1 MPIRHAEIAGAGI
14 AGLTTACVL
23 AQRGWSV
30 RVHERANDLR
40 EMGAGI
46 YLKINSLLVLKEI
59 GVLPTI
65 QQLGVTLQRGV
76 VTGRGGR
83 ELAKRP
89 PLTRGETIV
98 ALRGDLHRALADRAK
113 SLGVDFRTNSQAVS
127 ADPDGRLQL
136 ASGEMLAADLVVGA
150 DGFRSA
156 VRDSL
161 GLLSSSRSLPEG
173 AIRIQVPRRRGERE
187 GLTTE
192 QWSGDCRLGIVP
204 CSADDL
210 YLYMIGPANHPH
222 AGAIPVDKQFWIDR
236 FPEERDVIARIQSG
250 TGRYDV
256 LHMVDVKGW
265 CKGRVALI
273 GDSVHAQPPN
283 LGQGA
288 GMAISNASALGKA
301 LDNEP
306 SDVAG
311 ALRQWEAGS
320 RPLTDEVQRWSYRY
334 GLIFYALPAGGGFGE
349 AIRASLIRMIGR
361 VGFTS
366 RKLAWLQR
374 GGCDLAQGSPLFESR
389 NDNERVQR
397 V

>member
-1 MPIRHAEIAGAGI
+1 MPTRHAEIAGAGI

-30 RVHERANDLR
+30 RVHERTDELR

-46 YLKINSLLVLKEI
+46 YLKINSLVVLKEL

-65 QQLGVTLQRGV
+65 RQSGVPLERGV

-89 PLTRGETIV
+89 PLRNQETIV
-98 ALRGDLHRALADRAK
+98 VLRADLHRALAERAQ
-113 SLGVDFRTNSQAVS
+113 SLGVEFRTNSQVVS
-127 ADPDGRLQL
+127 AHPEGLLML
-136 ASGEMLAADLVVGA
+136 ASGEALKADLVVGA

-156 VRDSL
+156 IRDSL
-161 GLLSSSRSLPEG
+161 ELLAGSRSLPEG
-173 AIRIQVPRRRGERE
+173 AIRILVPRRPGERE

-204 CSADDL
+204 CSATDL
-210 YLYMIGPANHPH
+210 YLYMIGPANHPR
-222 AGAIPVDKQFWIDR
+222 ASAMPVDREFWIDR
-236 FPEERDVIARIQSG
+236 FPEERDVISRIEPG

-256 LHMVDVKGW
+256 LHMVAAKGW
-265 CKGRVALI
+265 CKGRVAIL
-273 GDSVHAQPPN
+273 GDAVHAQPPN

-301 LDNEP
+301 LDDKNA
-306 SDVAG
+306 DVPD
-311 ALRQWEAGS
+311 ALRRWERDR

-349 AIRASLIRMIGR
+349 AMRASLIRLIGR

-374 GGCDLAQGSPLFESR
+374 GGCEAAEIAEP
-389 NDNERVQR
+389 
-397 V
+397 

>member
-1 MPIRHAEIAGAGI
+1 MTPRHVEIAGAGI

-30 RVHERANDLR
+30 RVHERAGELR

-46 YLKINSLLVLKEI
+46 YLKINSLVVLKEL
-59 GVLPTI
+59 GVLPMI
-65 QQLGVTLQRGV
+65 RQLGETLERGV

-89 PLTRGETIV
+89 PLRKGETIV
-98 ALRGDLHRALADRAK
+98 VLRADLHRALAEHAQA
-113 SLGVDFRTNSQAVS
+113 LGVEFRTNSQVVS
-127 ADPDGRLQL
+127 ARPEGVLQL
-136 ASGEMLAADLVVGA
+136 STGETLKADLIVGA

-161 GLLSSSRSLPEG
+161 DLLGGSRGLPEG
-173 AIRIQVPRRRGERE
+173 AIRILVPRRPGERE

-204 CSADDL
+204 CSVNDL
-210 YLYMIGPANHPH
+210 YLYMIGPANHPR
-222 AGAIPVDKQFWIDR
+222 ASILPVDRDFWIER
-236 FPEERDVIARIQSG
+236 FPEERDVISRITPG

-256 LHMVDVKGW
+256 LHMVAVKGW
-265 CKGRVALI
+265 CKGRVAII
-273 GDSVHAQPPN
+273 GDAVHAQPPN

-301 LDNEP
+301 LDDNHA
-306 SDVAG
+306 DVAE
-311 ALRQWEAGS
+311 ALREWERDR

-334 GLIFYALPAGGGFGE
+334 GLIFYALPAGGGVGE
-349 AIRASLIRMIGR
+349 AMRASLIRMIGR

-374 GGCDLAQGSPLFESR
+374 GGCEPAELVES
-389 NDNERVQR
+389 
-397 V
+397 